1 MNKIVCI
8 LVVSILFFACKKSE
22 LANPESQNLSHV
34 LLLLNDSLSIQDYK
48 RVDFSS
54 LQQTKLKDHNKLFR
68 FNLKPVDSVYEFI
81 VLRVDAIGK
90 ITSSKILK
98 IKGALDTSKGKATY
112 NGDVLI
118 QNLHRQDIMNSRII
132 NGYIQAYHTI
142 NTNINLA
149 GSNSLGVNSDCSDC
163 TLPEVI
169 VSASYNSSGISWI
182 TWMNLMALFDTSN
195 SNQYMLIDYGGGGG
209 GGGGGNASVGNV
221 ITIDTET
228 PENKTTID
236 PKKYIDCFSSISDIG
251 ASYVITIA
259 TDIPVDGDPSKLFN
273 WSDNTPGH
281 CYIEL
286 YKAGSSGG
294 IISQNIGFYP
304 NTSWKAVG
312 GGNITAKIV
321 DDAGHEY
328 NARYS
333 ISVSASQFQ
342 AALAAAQNYS
352 NNDYNI
358 ATFNCTDYALGVFN
372 AAGGNL
378 NVPKYQIPGY
388 SNKTTGSNTPQG
400 LYNAISNMGAAGRK
414 NIQTNS
420 NKAYGGASHGPCN

>member
-1 MNKIVCI
+1 MKKIVCI
-8 LVVSILFFACKKSE
+8 LIISFLFFACKKQE
-22 LANPESQNLSHV
+22 LTNPESQNLSQV
-34 LLLLNDSLSIQDYK
+34 LLLLKDSLAIQDYN
-48 RVDFSS
+48 RVDFSL
-54 LQQTKLKDHNKLFR
+54 LQQTKLKDHSTLFR
-68 FNLKPVDSVYEFI
+68 FNLKPVDSANEFI
-81 VLRVDAIGK
+81 VLRVDANGK
-90 ITSSKILK
+90 ITGGKILK
-98 IKGALDTSKGKATY
+98 INGNLDRSKVKATY
-112 NGDVLI
+112 NGDLVV
-118 QNLHRQDIMNSRII
+118 QNLHRQNVMNSRII
-132 NGYIQAYHTI
+132 NGYIQTLHTI
-142 NTNINLA
+142 NTNINLE
-149 GSNSLGVNSDCSDC
+149 GSNSFGINSASSDC

-169 VSASYNSSGISWI
+169 VSASYNSSGVSWI

-195 SNQYMLIDYGGGGG
+195 SNQYMLVDYGGGGG
-209 GGGGGNASVGNV
+209 GGGGGDASLGNV
-221 ITIDTET
+221 ITIDTES
-228 PENKTTID
+228 PENKAAVD
-236 PKKYIDCFSSISDIG
+236 AKKYIDCFGSIPDAG
-251 ASYVITIA
+251 ATYVITIA

-286 YKAGSSGG
+286 YKAGRGGG

-312 GGNITAKIV
+312 GGNITSKIV

-333 ISVSASQFQ
+333 IAVSASQFQ

-358 ATFNCTDYALGVFN
+358 ATFNCTDFALGVFN
-372 AAGGNL
+372 TAGGNL
-378 NVPKYQIPGY
+378 SVPKYQIPGY
-388 SNKTTGSNTPQG
+388 SNRTIGSNTPQG
-400 LYNAISNMGAAGRK
+400 LYNAISSLGAAGKK

>member
-1 MNKIVCI
+1 MKKIVCI
-8 LVVSILFFACKKSE
+8 LAVSILFFACKKSD
-22 LANPESQNLSHV
+22 LANPEPQNLSHV
-34 LLLLNDSLSIQDYK
+34 LQLLNDSLSIEDYK

-54 LQQTKLKDHNKLFR
+54 LQQTKLKDHSTLFR
-68 FNLKPVDSVYEFI
+68 LNFKSVDSANEFI

-90 ITSSKILK
+90 ITSGKIIK
-98 IKGALDTSKGKATY
+98 INGNLDTSKGKTTY
-112 NGDVLI
+112 NGEVLL
-118 QNLHRQDIMNSRII
+118 QNLRRQDVMNSRII

-142 NTNINLA
+142 KTNINLA
-149 GSNSLGVNSDCSDC
+149 GSNSPGVNSSCSDY

-195 SNQYMLIDYGGGGG
+195 SNQYILVDYGGGGG
-209 GGGGGNASVGNV
+209 GGGGDASPGNL
-221 ITIDTET
+221 ITIDIET
-228 PENKTTID
+228 PENKTAVD
-236 PKKYIDCFSSISDIG
+236 PKKYINCFGSIPDAG
-251 ASYVITIA
+251 ATYVITIA

-286 YKAGSSGG
+286 YKAGGGSG

-312 GGNITAKIV
+312 GGNITSKIV
-321 DDAGHEY
+321 DDEGHKY

-342 AALAAAQNYS
+342 AALNAAQNFS

-358 ATFNCTDYALGVFN
+358 ATFNCTDFALGIFN

-378 NVPKYQIPGY
+378 SVPKYQIPGY

-400 LYNAISNMGAAGRK
+400 LYNAISSLSAAGKK
-414 NIQTNS
+414 NIQINN